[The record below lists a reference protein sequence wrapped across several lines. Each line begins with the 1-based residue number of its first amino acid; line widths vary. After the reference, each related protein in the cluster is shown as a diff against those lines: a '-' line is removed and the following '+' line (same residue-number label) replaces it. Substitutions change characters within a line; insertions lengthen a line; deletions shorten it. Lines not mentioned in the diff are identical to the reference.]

1 MVLYMAHE
9 HAKYIGKNGVLYI
22 WCFPWRIYAASWQQ
36 QAGYA
41 ASDSFGW
48 LLIDLSWPA
57 WATFGL
63 SWVQLVAVRRQLRAS
78 EGHIWSCTWLINMPK
93 YIGKNGVRYIWLL
106 PWPIYASSWPQ
117 QAGYAASISLGRI
130 LIDLRWPAW
139 ANLGLSWVQLVAIR
153 RNLRASEGH
162 RGAMFIHLR
171 PSSNSLRP

>member
-1 MVLYMAHE
+1 MVFSMANLCC
-9 HAKYIGKNGVLYI
+9 IV
-22 WCFPWRIYAASWQQ
+22 AATGWICRFKFVRMASHSPKL
-36 QAGYA
+36 ACVGYC
-41 ASDSFGW
+41 
-48 LLIDLSWPA
+48 
-57 WATFGL
+57 WAILGATCG
-63 SWVQLVAVRRQLRAS
+63 VRRQVRAR
-78 EGHIWSCTWLINMPK
+78 EGYIWSCTWLINISK

-106 PWPIYASSWPQ
+106 PWPIYAVSWPQ

-139 ANLGLSWVQLVAIR
+139 ANFGLSWVQLVAIR